1 MRSYVHG
8 KAHICFDQKTLI
20 PNCVSLSNNVQM
32 GYGSRALA
40 LLKKYYEFKIPSID
54 EEQLPQEHIESVAD
68 KNVGLLEERIGK
80 FLNLSVM

>member
-1 MRSYVHG
+1 
-8 KAHICFDQKTLI
+8 
-20 PNCVSLSNNVQM
+20 M

-68 KNVGLLEERIGK
+68 ENMGLLEETIGK
-80 FLNLSVM
+80 IFNLSHRQWQNSLGSKGPITADINIQLFL

>member
-1 MRSYVHG
+1 
-8 KAHICFDQKTLI
+8 
-20 PNCVSLSNNVQM
+20 M

-68 KNVGLLEERIGK
+68 ENVGLLEETIGK
-80 FLNLSVM
+80 FFNLSHRQLQNSLGSKGPITADINIQLSL

>member
-1 MRSYVHG
+1 
-8 KAHICFDQKTLI
+8 
-20 PNCVSLSNNVQM
+20 M

-68 KNVGLLEERIGK
+68 ESMGLLEETIGK
-80 FLNLSVM
+80 CSSMSYRQLQNSLGSKGYITADINIQLSL

>member
-1 MRSYVHG
+1 
-8 KAHICFDQKTLI
+8 
-20 PNCVSLSNNVQM
+20 M

-68 KNVGLLEERIGK
+68 ENMGLLEETIGK
-80 FLNLSVM
+80 FFSLSHRQLQNCLGNESPITTDTNIQLSL

>member
-1 MRSYVHG
+1 
-8 KAHICFDQKTLI
+8 
-20 PNCVSLSNNVQM
+20 M

-68 KNVGLLEERIGK
+68 ENMGLLEETIGK
-80 FLNLSVM
+80 LFNMSYKQLQNSLGSKGHITADINIQLSL

>member
-1 MRSYVHG
+1 
-8 KAHICFDQKTLI
+8 
-20 PNCVSLSNNVQM
+20 M

-68 KNVGLLEERIGK
+68 ENMGLLEETIGK
-80 FLNLSVM
+80 FFNPSHSLLQNSLGSKGPTTADINIQLSL